1 MRAILLL
8 IGAASLLTGQ
18 GRDPF
23 LGITRFR
30 GTMTFSATASGT
42 GIQGGTYS
50 LTGEARATFLIE
62 RLTSG
67 TTPSWGGRLISSSSS
82 FTWDSTDGACNGT
95 VKERFSASG
104 PLQQLGTPVA
114 TDVRLNMNRSDWS
127 FSISSWAGP
136 RVTYDRVFECGPPNT
151 ILSRVEQYTGGLS
164 IPRSITGLAYPSSGQ
179 SFRAD
184 STYEDNVSYG
194 TYVRPEFVVWKYSL
208 DIAPDA
214 GDLTLELTSDEWQKW
229 RPTAERDGSAGKPL
243 EVTATVK
250 RADGTPA
257 PEDVQSFEWE
267 LVETSREPGIAINW
281 PTEAKANDK
290 KEYDLRFEPQGDQVA
305 TTPDNQKLIRP
316 VRNTAQDKAVINP
329 FDWGGWSTL
338 KVTAILR
345 DGRRLTGRFQGA
357 NEDDM
362 RLPKR
367 RPSSLIADDWLAQ
380 WNITGKGDESDDDEE
395 PKGDG
400 NAGDGLTLYE
410 EYRGFYE
417 NRRHGEGNPMRKDY
431 FAVNKAGSEVEV
443 ALAHFRTL
451 TGLVVHPRVLRT
463 ETDSERVINGNYD
476 SSPHRVDQHAVVY
489 QNAGYSGLS
498 RAVGGPS
505 TPKDIQYVGI
515 QTRFP
520 AAPTFDA
527 NVDYA
532 TSTIAH
538 EALHSVNVWH
548 HGRGDKEV
556 FWNGGGGV
564 LLENAV
570 AIIAKNE
577 AGTDITAAQVNLFG
591 IKGETLTLGVVGGQ
605 HSGVEDCVMRYDN
618 AYGYVSKAEANVR
631 YVPDAREIAGAQ
643 LCDGKEGTSTNAS
656 GHTPQSRFGSATNGH
671 CRSQI
676 LVNDLITA
684 PKR

>member
-1 MRAILLL
+1 MKALLLL
-8 IGAASLLTGQ
+8 IGAASLLSGQ

-50 LTGEARATFLIE
+50 LVGEARATFVME

-67 TTPSWGGRLISSSSS
+67 TTPTWGGRLVSSSSS
-82 FTWDSTDGACNGT
+82 FAWDSIDGACNGT
-95 VKERFSASG
+95 VKEKFSASG

-114 TDVRLNMNRSDWS
+114 TDVRLTMNRNDWS
-127 FSISSWAGP
+127 LSVSAYAGP

-151 ILSRVEQYTGGLS
+151 ILSRVENYTGGLS
-164 IPRSITGLAYPSSGQ
+164 IPRSINGLAYPSSGQ
-179 SFRAD
+179 RFRVD

-194 TYVRPEFVVWKYSL
+194 TYVRPESVVWKYSL

-214 GDLTLELTSDEWQKW
+214 GDLSLELTSDEWKTW
-229 RPTAERDGSAGKPL
+229 RPSAEHDGSAGKPL

-257 PEDVQSFEWE
+257 PDDVVGFEWE

-281 PTEAKANDK
+281 PTEAKANGE

-305 TTPDNQKLIRP
+305 ATPDNQKLIRP
-316 VRNTAQDKAVINP
+316 VRNTAQDKVVIKP

-338 KVTAILR
+338 KVTAVLR
-345 DGRRLTGRFQGA
+345 DERRLTGRFQGA
-357 NEDDM
+357 SEDDM

-367 RPSSLIADDWLAQ
+367 RASSLIADDWLTQ
-380 WNITGKGDESDDDEE
+380 WNIPNKGDEMDDDEA
-395 PKGDG
+395 PAGDG

-417 NRRHGEGNPMRKDY
+417 NRKHGEGNPMRKDY
-431 FAVNKAGSEVEV
+431 FAVNKAGSEVEA
-443 ALAHFRTL
+443 ALAHFRTI

-463 ETDSERVINGNYD
+463 EMDSGRVINGNYA

-489 QNAGYSGLS
+489 QNAGYSGFS

-505 TPKDIQYVGI
+505 TPKNIEYVGI

-527 NVDYA
+527 NVDYT

-538 EALHSVNVWH
+538 EALHTVNVWH

-556 FWNGGGGV
+556 FWNGGGGI
-564 LLENAV
+564 LFENAV
-570 AIIAKNE
+570 PITAFNE
-577 AGTDITAAQVNLFG
+577 SGSPITAAQANLFG
-591 IKGETLTLGVVGGQ
+591 IAGQTVTIGVDGGQ

-618 AYGYVSKAEANVR
+618 AYCYVSKTDALAR
-631 YVPDAREIAGAQ
+631 YVPDAREVAGAQ
-643 LCDGKEGTSTNAS
+643 LCDGKDGVSTNAA
-656 GHTPQSRFGSATNGH
+656 GNRPQSRFGSATNGQ
-671 CRSQI
+671 CKSQI